1 MTLSLQDAV
10 EIRARALLGR
20 RRIRRGGE
28 PRHGRGASPQG
39 ARRRGGYAAWLEVRD
54 MLWR

>member
-39 ARRRGGYAAWLEVRD
+39 ARRRGGYAVWLEVRD